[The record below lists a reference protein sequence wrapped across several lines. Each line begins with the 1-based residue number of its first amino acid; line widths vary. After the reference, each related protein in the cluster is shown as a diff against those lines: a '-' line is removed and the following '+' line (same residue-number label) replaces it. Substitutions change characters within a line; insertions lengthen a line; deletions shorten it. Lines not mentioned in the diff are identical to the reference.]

1 MLTCFEVNAYLFSGK
16 ARLYRLKRPVLRLR
30 KFLDM
35 LLFPP
40 VHPGKKLGES
50 EERGISHL
58 FDSLI
63 G

>member
-16 ARLYRLKRPVLRLR
+16 ARLYRLKRAVLRLR
-30 KFLDM
+30 KLLDM

-40 VHPGKKLGES
+40 VHPEKKLGES